1 MPLFRPNRL
10 TAADFDPEVLKLF
23 DQYVH
28 GAIDRRAFL
37 DKASRVAAAGGTT
50 AAALLAA
57 LSPDFANAQKV
68 APNDARLRTE
78 RVEIPSTGGHGKIN
92 ALVARP
98 VNASGP
104 LPVVLVVHEN
114 RGLNPHIEDIAR
126 RLAID
131 NFIAVAPDALTPSG
145 GYPGDEDKARD
156 AFAKLDAA
164 KTREDFVAATTW
176 ARTMAGGDGKVGAV
190 GFCWGGGIVN
200 YIATRSPELVAGVP
214 FYGVAPPLDAV
225 KNIKAEMMMVYAGND
240 ERVNAT
246 WPPYE
251 AALKAAGVRYSA
263 FTYPGTQHGFN
274 NDTTPR
280 YDEKSAQQAWARTLA
295 LFNRTLRSA

>member
-1 MPLFRPNRL
+1 MNDPRPARL

-28 GAIDRRAFL
+28 GGIDRRGFL
-37 DKASRVAAAGGTT
+37 DRASRVAAAGGTT

-57 LSPDFANAQKV
+57 LSPDFAYGQKV
-68 APNDARLRTE
+68 APNDARIRTE

-98 VNASGP
+98 ASTSGA

-126 RLAID
+126 RLAVD
-131 NFIAVAPDALTPSG
+131 DFIAVAPDALTPSG
-145 GYPGDEDKARD
+145 GYPGDEDKARE

-164 KTREDFVAATTW
+164 KTRGDLVAATTW
-176 ARTMAGGDGKVGAV
+176 ARTVAGGNGKVGAV
-190 GFCWGGGIVN
+190 GFCWGGTIVN
-200 YIATRSPELVAGVP
+200 FIATRSPELIAGAP
-214 FYGVAPPLDAV
+214 FYGAAPPLDAV
-225 KNIKAEMMMVYAGND
+225 KNIKAEMMLIYAGND

-295 LFNRTLRSA
+295 LFNRTLRV